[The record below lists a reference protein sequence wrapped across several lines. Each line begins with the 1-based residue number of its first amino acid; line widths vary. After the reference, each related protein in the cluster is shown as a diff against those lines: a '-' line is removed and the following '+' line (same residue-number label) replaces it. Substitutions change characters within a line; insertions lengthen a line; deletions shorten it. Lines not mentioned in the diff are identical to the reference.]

1 MFAKLARF
9 RVTGKFLEPG
19 PRRTAPR
26 RVVLVHCNDI
36 RIVWPVGAA
45 AHRVGRPVLMCH
57 WQPSA
62 ENGRL
67 EWRWRLASLGGTCAE
82 APELPDSRM
91 DAPGSRRRLVRR
103 SRSAYRV
110 KG

>member
-9 RVTGKFLEPG
+9 RVTGKFLDPD

-36 RIVWPVGAA
+36 RIVRPVGAA

-67 EWRWRLASLGGTCAE
+67 ECRWHIASVQGTCAE

-91 DAPGSRRRLVRR
+91 NAPGSRRQLVRR
-103 SRSAYRV
+103 SRSSYQV

>member
-9 RVTGKFLEPG
+9 RVTGKFLDPG

-36 RIVWPVGAA
+36 GIVRPVGAA
-45 AHRVGRPVLMCH
+45 AHRVERPVLMCH
-57 WQPSA
+57 WQPA
-62 ENGRL
+62 TEGGRL
-67 EWRWRLASLGGTCAE
+67 ECRWRIASVEGAD

-91 DAPGSRRRLVRR
+91 DAPGIRRRLARR
-103 SRSAYRV
+103 PRSTYRV